1 MGVVTYLSQRYC
13 RLIQPEADW
22 HHWTQEAEDLHGIS
36 RDVLLQKGTAAS
48 QVCEDLNN
56 LLRGQTVYSDGWV
69 VDYPWLIKLFSA
81 GKQHMKF
88 KFSPLENILSEK
100 QMELWHDT
108 QENLVKSMDCRRHR
122 ASCDAELVQNVY
134 MQTQHDTELTNST
147 SFHF

>member
-1 MGVVTYLSQRYC
+1 MVTYLSQRYC

-22 HHWTQEAEDLHGIS
+22 RHWTQEAQDLHGIS
-36 RDVLLQKGTAAS
+36 REILLQKGVPAT
-48 QVCEDLNN
+48 QVCIDLNN
-56 LLRGQTVYSDGWV
+56 LLNGQTVYSDGWV

-81 GKQHMKF
+81 GKQQMKF
-88 KFSPLENILSEK
+88 RLSPLENILSEK

-108 QENLVKSMDCRRHR
+108 HELLCASMDCTRHR

-134 MQTQHDTELTNST
+134 MQTQHNPEKLSSA